1 MRNQKLQFRAD
12 PKNALSF
19 RESRVDGSMG
29 DDKKTPKVRM
39 TISSDAPVLTY
50 VEFNGQWMRAY
61 EILDHSETSIDRSRM
76 LDGLIIQDTHHG
88 DQIGLIRV
96 VEIKDGKMGGEV
108 EFCSG
113 DRAREIAQDAAN
125 GLRKNSS
132 VGYMVDPSSYRLEGD
147 KDGYPLVRAMRWTPY
162 EGSFVNV
169 PADTRV
175 GVGRELNKPLPT
187 GSTKEKEKN
196 MTPKQYGEL
205 LARALEFGVAERL
218 GAIVEANPEFAD
230 AQRVLN
236 DVIINAQRDQIKTAA
251 AKKPDMPAPAA
262 TRTAPIIGGSPEAQE
277 KVVRQFSVMNVMR
290 RAAGITA
297 YGAQNTKVDCG
308 FEDEVNQEC
317 RRLGLGSVRGGQFI
331 IPHAVL
337 ASRTLSVSGTSSA
350 TVATQLL
357 SGEFIDLLRAKTILQ
372 ALGVQF
378 RTGWQGN
385 VDIPR
390 LSAGAT
396 GYWVSEGV
404 DVTSSE
410 ETLGQ
415 VTGTPHTAGFC
426 VDVTRRMLMQ
436 STPDAEMI
444 VRDDITRGMG
454 VTVQTAYFQG
464 TGADGQPSA
473 ITAAADI
480 NNPSVTAGTPTYL
493 ELLGFPGSIMVDN
506 AEADGQK
513 WAISGKVWQKLA
525 GTFTD
530 GTAKAEHVLDFNT
543 KTCLGFPYLVSESV
557 GTNAA
562 FFGDFAS
569 TMVGVWGAGIDLNL
583 DTASLSK
590 SGGLRIVALQDVDI
604 MARQGKALAY
614 NLAVTN

>member
-1 MRNQKLQFRAD
+1 MNKKLQLRTKPQD
-12 PKNALSF
+12 GLSF

-29 DDKKTPKVRM
+29 EDAKTPKVRM
-39 TISSDAPVLTY
+39 TISSDTPCLTY
-50 VEFNGQWMRAY
+50 INFKDQYMMAY
-61 EILDHSETSIDRSRM
+61 EILDHSESSVDRSRM

-88 DQIGLIRV
+88 DQIGLIRN

-113 DRAREIAQDAAN
+113 ERAQEIAQDAAN

-175 GVGRELNKPLPT
+175 GVGRELNKPLPV

-196 MTPKQYGEL
+196 MNPKQYGEL

-236 DVIINAQRDQIKTAA
+236 DVIINAQRDEIKASKVQKTDPLAGRAA
-251 AKKPDMPAPAA
+251 PAPVL
-262 TRTAPIIGGSPEAQE
+262 GGDE
-277 KVVRQFSVMNVMR
+277 KTEKQIVRQFSVLKVMR
-290 RAAGITA
+290 RAAGISS
-297 YGAQNTKVDCG
+297 YGSQNTKVDCG

-350 TVATQLL
+350 TVGTQLL
-357 SGEFIDLLRAKTILQ
+357 ANEFIDVLRPKTILA

-385 VDIPR
+385 VDIPKM
-390 LSAGAT
+390 SAGAT
-396 GYWVSEGV
+396 GYWVAEGV

-410 ETLGQ
+410 QTLGQ
-415 VTGTPHTAGFC
+415 VSGTPHTAGFC

-473 ITAAADI
+473 ITAATGI

-506 AEADGQK
+506 ASADGQK

-530 GTAKAEHVLDFNT
+530 GTAKAERVLDFNS
-543 KTCLGFPYLVSESV
+543 KTCLGFGYEVSESV

-562 FFGDFAS
+562 FFGDFSS
-569 TMVGVWGAGIDLNL
+569 TMVGIWGAGVDINL

-590 SGGLRIVALQDVDI
+590 SGGLRVVALQDVDI
-604 MARQGKALAY
+604 MARIGQALAY
-614 NLAVTN
+614 STAVTN

>member
-1 MRNQKLQFRAD
+1 MNKKLQLRTKPQD
-12 PKNALSF
+12 GLSF

-29 DDKKTPKVRM
+29 EDAKTPKVRM
-39 TISSDAPVLTY
+39 TISSDTPCLTY
-50 VEFNGQWMRAY
+50 INFKDQYMMAY
-61 EILDHSETSIDRSRM
+61 EILDHSESSVDRSRM

-88 DQIGLIRV
+88 DQIGLIRN

-113 DRAREIAQDAAN
+113 ERAQEIAQDAAN

-175 GVGRELNKPLPT
+175 GVGRELNKPLPV

-196 MTPKQYGEL
+196 MNPKQYGEL

-236 DVIINAQRDQIKTAA
+236 DVIINAQRDEIKASKVQKTDPLAGRAA
-251 AKKPDMPAPAA
+251 PAPVL
-262 TRTAPIIGGSPEAQE
+262 GGDE
-277 KVVRQFSVMNVMR
+277 KTEQKIVRQFSVLNVMR
-290 RAAGITA
+290 RAAGISS
-297 YGAQNTKVDCG
+297 YGSQNTKVDCG

-350 TVATQLL
+350 TVGTQLL
-357 SGEFIDLLRAKTILQ
+357 ANEFIDVLRPKTILA

-385 VDIPR
+385 VDIPKM
-390 LSAGAT
+390 SAGAT
-396 GYWVSEGV
+396 GYWVAEGV

-410 ETLGQ
+410 QTLGQ
-415 VTGTPHTAGFC
+415 VSGTPHTAGFC

-444 VRDDITRGMG
+444 MRDDITRGMG

-473 ITAAADI
+473 ITAATGI

-506 AEADGQK
+506 ASADGQK

-530 GTAKAEHVLDFNT
+530 GTAKAERVLDFNS
-543 KTCLGFPYLVSESV
+543 KTCLGFGYEVSESV

-562 FFGDFAS
+562 FFGDFSS
-569 TMVGVWGAGIDLNL
+569 TMVGIWGAGVDINL

-590 SGGLRIVALQDVDI
+590 SGGLRVVALQDVDI
-604 MARQGKALAY
+604 MARIGQALAY
-614 NLAVTN
+614 STAVTN